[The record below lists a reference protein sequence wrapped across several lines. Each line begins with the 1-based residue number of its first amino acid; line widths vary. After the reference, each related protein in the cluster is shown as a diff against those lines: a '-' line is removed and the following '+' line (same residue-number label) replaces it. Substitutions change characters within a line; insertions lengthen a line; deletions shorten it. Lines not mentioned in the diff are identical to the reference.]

1 MDVTSSETHAARP
14 DEHFIREVL
23 AGHRDAYAELV
34 RRYEGH
40 VHAAAW
46 AILRDHQTAEDVTQE
61 SFLKAY
67 NKLATLRTAGGF
79 GPWLLAIARRTA
91 TDRVRGKSHLV
102 LVPNLPDRPSLAAPA
117 EAEEDAAVVLSALAR
132 IPDREQQVVL
142 HRYFD
147 GLAVAEIA
155 ARLGCPVG
163 TVTKQLS
170 RAVARLRDR
179 LQEIP

>member
-1 MDVTSSETHAARP
+1 MDVTSTETHSGRP

-23 AGHRDAYAELV
+23 AGRRDAYAELV
-34 RRYEGH
+34 RRYEGQ

-46 AILRDHQTAEDVTQE
+46 AILRDHQAAEDVTQE

-67 NKLATLRTAGGF
+67 TKLAALRTAGGF
-79 GPWLLAIARRTA
+79 GPWLLAIVRRTA
-91 TDRVRGKSHLV
+91 TDRVRGQRHLV
-102 LVPNLPDRPSLAAPA
+102 LVPDLPDRPSLDAATG
-117 EAEEDAAVVLSALAR
+117 AEEDAAIVLSAIAQ

-170 RAVARLRDR
+170 RAVARLRDH